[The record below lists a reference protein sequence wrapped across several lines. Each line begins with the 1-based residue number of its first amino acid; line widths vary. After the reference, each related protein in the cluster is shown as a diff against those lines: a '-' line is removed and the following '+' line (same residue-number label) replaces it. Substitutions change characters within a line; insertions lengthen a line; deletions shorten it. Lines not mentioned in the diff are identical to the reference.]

1 MIRLY
6 DSRLSGNAW
15 KVRLLFKHLGVRY
28 ERRTLDLAKGEART
42 PEMLAHNPLGRI
54 PFVVLGDGRAL
65 FESNAILLHF
75 AEGTPLLPVDPYRRA
90 QVYQWMFF
98 EQYDHV
104 RPLARARFLITVTRK
119 AAEAPEEV
127 AALQAM
133 GRKALEAMERH
144 LGSRPFFVG
153 ERISAA
159 DYALF
164 PYTSMAPEGG
174 YDLAPYPAV
183 RAWIERM
190 RAEPGYEP
198 LLQNVT

>member
-15 KVRLLFKHLGVRY
+15 KVRLLFARLGIAY

-42 PEMLAHNPLGRI
+42 PELLALNRLGRI
-54 PFVVLGDGRAL
+54 PIVVLEDGRPL

-75 AEGTPLLPVDPYRRA
+75 AEGTPLVPEDRYLRS
-90 QVYQWMFF
+90 QVHQWMFF

-104 RPLARARFLITVTRK
+104 RYLARARFLITVAKK
-119 AAEAPEEV
+119 AAELGEEI
-127 AALQAM
+127 ATLQAM

-144 LGSRPFFVG
+144 LVSRDFFVG
-153 ERISAA
+153 EGSTVA

-164 PYTSMAPEGG
+164 PYTSMAAEGG
-174 YDLAPYPAV
+174 YDLGAYPAV
-183 RAWIERM
+183 TAWLGRM
-190 RAEPGYEP
+190 RAEPDYEP
-198 LLQNVT
+198 LMQK